1 MPLIQQRDLDA
12 LATPRRG
19 LALQILNIQD
29 SRWKSNT
36 RRALTSTALVSQFH
50 LRSSE
55 SPQHNRK
62 GQQPQ
67 QHSCGH
73 CTSLLLSALPC
84 LPCTEQTSPCR
95 FHNKLKLQ
103 SFSPQNCSAISNC
116 CFVSIDVR
124 FPPFTELQVR
134 APDGQQSTHCARGA
148 PVPHGWM
155 WQSSDALIAVG
166 GGGCKEALLRGFSL
180 AEKSWRRRD
189 SSSPFWEAC
198 RVWQQHKYNFS
209 HNKTPCLRP
218 LAWLGSNDHLHLF
231 I

>member
-1 MPLIQQRDLDA
+1 MPLIQLRDLDA

-67 QHSCGH
+67 QHSCRH

-84 LPCTEQTSPCR
+84 LPHAASVPQTEQTSPCR

-116 CFVSIDVR
+116 CFVSVDVR
-124 FPPFTELQVR
+124 FPPVTELQVR
-134 APDGQQSTHCARGA
+134 APDGQQSTHCA
-148 PVPHGWM
+148 
-155 WQSSDALIAVG
+155 
-166 GGGCKEALLRGFSL
+166 
-180 AEKSWRRRD
+180 
-189 SSSPFWEAC
+189 
-198 RVWQQHKYNFS
+198 
-209 HNKTPCLRP
+209 
-218 LAWLGSNDHLHLF
+218 
-231 I
+231 